1 MRFLLDTNVF
11 LWIISDDERLSP
23 GARAVYLDQET
34 DPLLSMA
41 SVWEMMIKASLRKL
55 DLPPRPGS
63 FIRDQLRQTACT
75 VLDITI
81 DHCVMVRTLP
91 FHHKDPIDRLIVAQA
106 LAERIPVLSA
116 NRAMAR
122 YGVKNLF

>member
-1 MRFLLDTNVF
+1 MRVLLDTNVF
-11 LWIISDDERLSP
+11 LWIISDDERLSHR
-23 GARAVYLDQET
+23 ARAVYLDQET

-41 SVWEMMIKASLRKL
+41 SVWEMMMKASLRKL

-63 FIRDQLRQTACT
+63 FIKDQLRQTACT

-81 DHCVMVRTLP
+81 DHCAMVRSLP
-91 FHHKDPIDRLIVAQA
+91 FHHKDPFDRLIVAQA
-106 LAERIPVLSA
+106 LVERIPVLSA
-116 NRAMAR
+116 DGAMAR